1 MNWASTSE
9 KYTHPLGYFLP
20 PGATQPNSAQ
30 GTPNVN
36 PLKSVHYP
44 PSPQLP
50 HNDRKDRAYTS
61 IPLNDTSSP
70 LTNIKGSDSRSGTP
84 QNGTGTGTSTPRRRP
99 FSFIPMQKQNYSTP
113 SVDSGSAEK
122 KKRPKTSRSQSWDL
136 LGERPEW
143 EEYNPSQAKEATL
156 RFAEGDVG
164 TNKVSTY
171 TYLTG

>member
-1 MNWASTSE
+1 
-9 KYTHPLGYFLP
+9 
-20 PGATQPNSAQ
+20 
-30 GTPNVN
+30 
-36 PLKSVHYP
+36 
-44 PSPQLP
+44 
-50 HNDRKDRAYTS
+50 
-61 IPLNDTSSP
+61 
-70 LTNIKGSDSRSGTP
+70 
-84 QNGTGTGTSTPRRRP
+84 
-99 FSFIPMQKQNYSTP
+99 MQKQNYSTP